1 MAGKLHENDMNVLFT
16 RKKVY
21 DPSLYDCVL
30 NSECQIVHKS
40 ELYDNQMRERAR
52 RIRNLYY
59 RGIEG
64 TWQQQRKRNNKEP
77 INIDIK
83 IATPKQAL
91 ATRKLIMDMICR
103 REIEQ
108 R

>member
-1 MAGKLHENDMNVLFT
+1 MSNAFKPTYMTSNDYVRSKEDITALERELGMTPGQLYKTRWTDIKALYMAGKLHENDMNVLFT

-52 RIRNLYY
+52 RIRNL
-59 RGIEG
+59 
-64 TWQQQRKRNNKEP
+64 
-77 INIDIK
+77 
-83 IATPKQAL
+83 L
-91 ATRKLIMDMICR
+91 
-103 REIEQ
+103 
-108 R
+108 